1 MTPMVGCEVARPLLT
16 EFVDGE
22 LAVPSQVVVEAH
34 VRACRT
40 CAAHLE
46 DLQAIGSMLRTRAGL
61 MEPRAD
67 LAAMLARASWRAQAE
82 QAMEWP
88 VRLRR
93 TFDDRRVAWS
103 LAGATCGLA
112 LCVLLTA
119 GLVAGLEQQAAD
131 SLAAVMKVLASPGSD
146 QNPMQLDARML
157 PPRLAIATMPDDA
170 PELSSLPTDDVV
182 YAVAGTVTRQGRL
195 VDYAILHDDRPD
207 LGHRRGA
214 AAFGLTPAEVVQA
227 VSRLRFAP
235 AQSRGESVAVNMVWV
250 VARTTVRGTAT
261 PAELA
266 GPWLAGFGR
275 RRS

>member
-1 MTPMVGCEVARPLLT
+1 MTPIVGCEVARPLLT

-22 LAVPSQVVVEAH
+22 LPVPSQVVVESH
-34 VRACRT
+34 VRVCRT

-46 DLQAIGSMLRTRAGL
+46 DLQEIGSMLRVRADL

-67 LAAMLARASWRAQAE
+67 LSAMLAQVSWRVQAE
-82 QAMEWP
+82 QAMSWP

-93 TFDDRRVAWS
+93 VCDDRRVAWS

-112 LCVLLTA
+112 VCLLLTT
-119 GLVAGLEQQAAD
+119 GLAWGLEQQTAD

-157 PPRLAIATMPDDA
+157 PPRLAISEMSDDA
-170 PELSSLPTDDVV
+170 PELSSLPKDDVV

-195 VDYAILHDDRPD
+195 VDYAVLHDDRS
-207 LGHRRGA
+207 GA
-214 AAFGLTPAEVVQA
+214 AHEHSSDDFGLTPAELVRA

-235 AQSRGESVAVNMVWV
+235 AQSGGEPVAVNMVWI
-250 VARTTVRGTAT
+250 VARTTVRGTIG

-266 GPWLAGFGR
+266 GPLLAGFVR

>member
-22 LAVPSQVVVEAH
+22 LAVPSQVAVEAH
-34 VRACRT
+34 VRVCRT

-46 DLQAIGSMLRTRAGL
+46 DLQAIGSMLRARAGHL
-61 MEPRAD
+61 EPCVD
-67 LAAMLARASWRAQAE
+67 LAAILARVSWRVQAE
-82 QAMEWP
+82 QAMSGP

-93 TFDDRRVAWS
+93 MFDDRRVASS

-112 LCVLLTA
+112 VCLLLTV
-119 GLVAGLEQQAAD
+119 GLVKGLEQQTAD
-131 SLAAVMKVLASPGSD
+131 SMAAVMKVLSSPGSD
-146 QNPMQLDARML
+146 QNPLQLNARML
-157 PPRLAIATMPDDA
+157 PPRLASPEMSDDA
-170 PELSSLPTDDVV
+170 PELSALPKDDVV

-195 VDYAILHDDRPD
+195 VDYAVLHD
-207 LGHRRGA
+207 GRRGA
-214 AAFGLTPAEVVQA
+214 AHAHSSDDVHLTPAELVRA

-235 AQSRGESVAVNMVWV
+235 AQSGGEPVAVNMVWV

-261 PAELA
+261 PVELA
-266 GPWLAGFGR
+266 GPLLAGVVR

>member
-1 MTPMVGCEVARPLLT
+1 MTPMVGCEVALPLLT

-22 LAVPSQVVVEAH
+22 LAVPSQVVIEAH
-34 VRACRT
+34 VRVCRT

-46 DLQAIGSMLRTRAGL
+46 DLQAIRSMLRTPAGL

-67 LAAMLARASWRAQAE
+67 LAAMLARVSWRVQAE
-82 QAMEWP
+82 QAMSWP

-112 LCVLLTA
+112 VCMLLTA
-119 GLVAGLEQQAAD
+119 GLVANLEKQTAD
-131 SLAAVMKVLASPGSD
+131 SLAAVMKVLANPGSD

-170 PELSSLPTDDVV
+170 PELSALSKDDVV

-195 VDYAILHDDRPD
+195 VDYAVLHDD
-207 LGHRRGA
+207 GA
-214 AAFGLTPAEVVQA
+214 DGDHPHGAAFGLTPAEVVQA

-235 AQSRGESVAVNMVWV
+235 AQSGGEPVAVNMVWV
-250 VARTTVRGTAT
+250 LARTTVRGTTT
-261 PAELA
+261 PVDLA
-266 GPWLAGFGR
+266 GPFLAGFVR

>member
-22 LAVPSQVVVEAH
+22 LDVPSQVVVEAH
-34 VRACRT
+34 VRVCRT

-46 DLQAIGSMLRTRAGL
+46 DLQAIGSMLRARAGL
-61 MEPRAD
+61 IKPRAD
-67 LAAMLARASWRAQAE
+67 LAAMLARVSWRVQAE
-82 QAMEWP
+82 QAMSWP
-88 VRLRR
+88 VRLQR

-119 GLVAGLEQQAAD
+119 GLVAGLEQQTAD

-170 PELSSLPTDDVV
+170 PELSALPEDDVV

-195 VDYAILHDDRPD
+195 VDYSVLRDDRAD
-207 LGHRRGA
+207 GAQRYGA

-235 AQSRGESVAVNMVWV
+235 AQSRGEPVAVNMVWV
-250 VARTTVRGTAT
+250 VARTTVRGSAT
-261 PAELA
+261 PPALT
-266 GPWLAGFGR
+266 GPLLGGFS
-275 RRS
+275 RRSS

>member
-1 MTPMVGCEVARPLLT
+1 MTPMVGCERARPLLT

-22 LAVPSQVVVEAH
+22 LAVSSQVVVEAH
-34 VRACRT
+34 VRVCRT

-46 DLQAIGSMLRTRAGL
+46 DLQVIGSMLRTRAGQR
-61 MEPRAD
+61 EPRAD
-67 LAAMLARASWRAQAE
+67 LAALLARASWRAQAE
-82 QAMEWP
+82 EAMSWP

-93 TFDDRRVAWS
+93 IFDDRRVAWS

-119 GLVAGLEQQAAD
+119 GLVTGLERQTAD

-146 QNPMQLDARML
+146 QNPLPLNARML

-170 PELSSLPTDDVV
+170 RELLSLATDDVV
-182 YAVAGTVTRQGRL
+182 YAVAGTVTRQGQL
-195 VDYAILHDDRPD
+195 VDYAVLHDDGPD
-207 LGHRRGA
+207 GNHPQGT
-214 AAFGLTPAEVVQA
+214 AFGLTPAEVLRA

-235 AQSRGESVAVNMVWV
+235 AQSGGEPVAVNMVWV
-250 VARTTVRGTAT
+250 VARTTVRGTAP

-266 GPWLAGFGR
+266 GPWLTGFGR
-275 RRS
+275 GRS

>member
-1 MTPMVGCEVARPLLT
+1 MTPMVGCEVARPMLT

-34 VRACRT
+34 VRVCRT

-46 DLQAIGSMLRTRAGL
+46 DLQTIGSMLRAREGQL
-61 MEPRAD
+61 EPRVD
-67 LAAMLARASWRAQAE
+67 LGAMLARVSWRVQAE
-82 QAMEWP
+82 QAMSWP

-93 TFDDRRVAWS
+93 MFDDRRVAWS

-112 LCVLLTA
+112 LCLLLTA
-119 GLVAGLEQQAAD
+119 GLVRDLEQQTAD
-131 SLAAVMKVLASPGSD
+131 SMAAVMKVLASPGSD

-157 PPRLAIATMPDDA
+157 PPRLAISDMSDDA
-170 PELSSLPTDDVV
+170 PELSALPKDDVV

-195 VDYAILHDDRPD
+195 VDYAVLHEGRNGATHEHSSDD
-207 LGHRRGA
+207 
-214 AAFGLTPAEVVQA
+214 FGLTPAELVRA

-235 AQSRGESVAVNMVWV
+235 AQSGGEPVAVNMVWV

-266 GPWLAGFGR
+266 GPFLAGFVR